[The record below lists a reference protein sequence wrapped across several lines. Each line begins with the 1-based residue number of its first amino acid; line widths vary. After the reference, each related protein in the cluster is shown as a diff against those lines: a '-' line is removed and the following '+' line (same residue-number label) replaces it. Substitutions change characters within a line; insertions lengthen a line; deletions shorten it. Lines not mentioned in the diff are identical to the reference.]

1 MSLKEYTRKRN
12 FKTTAEP
19 KAKVVK
25 GLQHSFVIQN
35 HDASRLH
42 YDLRLKMAAQ
52 QAPGCNP
59 YSGALGNDAASLLEQ
74 ARELGLETHR

>member
-1 MSLKEYTRKRN
+1 MSLKEYTRKRD

-25 GLQHSFVIQN
+25 AQHSFVIQN

-59 YSGALGNDAASLLEQ
+59 VFRGFGK
-74 ARELGLETHR
+74 